1 MQCTLAFTCSVQVSI
16 QTLRK
21 AYEFQPLS
29 QHSPIIVCEKPATC
43 YNKMKGKSMFVDG
56 MGKGKERLERK
67 KNEQE
72 TVRERDRQT
81 STVAAAG
88 F

>member
-1 MQCTLAFTCSVQVSI
+1 MQCTLAFTCSVQVGI
-16 QTLRK
+16 QTLKK

-56 MGKGKERLERK
+56 TDKRKERIERK
-67 KNEQE
+67 KNERE
-72 TVRERDRQT
+72 TERETDRQRD
-81 STVAAAG
+81 
-88 F
+88 